1 MFTSH
6 DHRGLLEGQSLRK
19 PTSSVRK
26 GRDRGLKACRRS
38 NTQAVKLD
46 AQLSSRGEVRFHLL
60 CVFTS
65 SAPPSGERP
74 HHPTAR
80 HGRVFTSANRLQSS
94 CTRASVMHSSALAST
109 HTSTPAPR
117 EESLLFFFNV
127 CDVSTFRR
135 FRHKRQDMFV
145 RRMQTCTRGP
155 KPVCNN
161 IHHTREDDVTLKH
174 AIRVRS
180 FDKVLWAGLN
190 DGRCSHIFS
199 FRIPFKLGSQTSR
212 LKSSFSFPFFFVSG

>member
-94 CTRASVMHSSALAST
+94 CTRASAMHSSALAST

-117 EESLLFFFNV
+117 EELLFSFSTCVTFRHF
-127 CDVSTFRR
+127 DVSDTND
-135 FRHKRQDMFV
+135 K
-145 RRMQTCTRGP
+145 TCSSEG
-155 KPVCNN
+155 C
-161 IHHTREDDVTLKH
+161 KH
-174 AIRVRS
+174 ARGAQNLS
-180 FDKVLWAGLN
+180 AT
-190 DGRCSHIFS
+190 IF
-199 FRIPFKLGSQTSR
+199 ITHAKTTLH
-212 LKSSFSFPFFFVSG
+212 